1 MVQLINLSCIW
12 ESLINA
18 SMIILIVIRMM
29 MRMIMRRRMKI
40 LGVESD
46 WLPDNGSGCSK
57 AEVPTHHTIPSIP
70 SIPSMPYYTIP
81 SDHATAY
88 HLTNTMLYGMHTIQH
103 NTHAFLNHTIPTDAN
118 FSTSSV
124 STFLPFPDISSFFS
138 PTEKTAS

>member
-57 AEVPTHHTIPSIP
+57 AEVPTHHTIPSVPSIP

-88 HLTNTMLYGMHTIQH
+88 HLTNTMLYGMHTIQYT
-103 NTHAFLNHTIPTDAN
+103 THMLF
-118 FSTSSV
+118 
-124 STFLPFPDISSFFS
+124 
-138 PTEKTAS
+138 